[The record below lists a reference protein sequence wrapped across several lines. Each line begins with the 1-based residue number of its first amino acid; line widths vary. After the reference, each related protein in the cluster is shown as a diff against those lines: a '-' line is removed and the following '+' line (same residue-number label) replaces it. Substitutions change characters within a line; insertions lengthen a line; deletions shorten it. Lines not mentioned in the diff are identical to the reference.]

1 MLISQLHN
9 CWIQACKTL
18 RAKGLRS
25 SSQGR
30 KLHSRLP
37 SEVEDSSTVPPI
49 PHLTCHTYQRLLSA
63 KATEKV
69 LLASGLISHPL
80 WTLFLFQSLSQSFDT
95 SDHKGEFKSE
105 VTSKGTRSRLQRFSL
120 PLTSVSLGNLL
131 SPYMGSSENSTRS
144 WGNEA

>member
-30 KLHSRLP
+30 KMHSRLP
-37 SEVEDSSTVPPI
+37 SEVEDSSMVPPI
-49 PHLTCHTYQRLLSA
+49 PHLTCHTLPRVTVCQGHWESPACIRTHLS
-63 KATEKV
+63 
-69 LLASGLISHPL
+69 SL
-80 WTLFLFQSLSQSFDT
+80 WTLLLSQSLSQSFDT
-95 SDHKGEFKSE
+95 SDHKGFKSE

-131 SPYMGSSENSTRS
+131 SLYMGSSENSTRS